1 MSQIAENLESVL
13 NKIRA
18 VEKRAF
24 RDENS
29 VKLVAVSKFH
39 PAESVIEALEAGQL
53 LFGENR
59 VQEAA
64 AKFDEIRARG
74 LEPNLHIIGS
84 LQRNKVKEAVRI
96 ASCIESA
103 DRIELIEEIEK
114 QAAKINKNIEI
125 LFEVHTGEDSKAG
138 FTSVEDLENAIK
150 LCAGQKFPH
159 VTPRGFMTMAPFTED
174 KGLIRKSFVTLRN
187 LRDSFQ
193 KNYPSLDLSEL
204 SMGMSGDFEVAIE
217 EGATIVRIGT
227 AIFGLRTYSKTLMQQ
242 TST

>member
-53 LFGENR
+53 LFGETR

-96 ASCIESA
+96 ARCIESV

-138 FTSVEDLENAIK
+138 FTSEEDLHTAVSR
-150 LCAGQKFPH
+150 CAKGEFPH
-159 VTPRGFMTMAPFTED
+159 ITPKGFMTMAPFTSD
-174 KGLIRKSFVTLRN
+174 TSLIRKSFVTLRN
-187 LRDSFQ
+187 LRDSLQNEF
-193 KNYPSLDLSEL
+193 PALSLHEL
-204 SMGMSGDFEVAIE
+204 SMGMSGDYEIAIE

-227 AIFGLRTYSKTLMQQ
+227 AIFGERA
-242 TST
+242 

>member
-1 MSQIAENLESVL
+1 MSQIAENLKSVL
-13 NKIRA
+13 NKIRT

-39 PAESVIEALEAGQL
+39 PAQSVIEAIHAGQL

-64 AKFDEIRARG
+64 AKFDEIRAQG

-96 ASCIESA
+96 ANCIESV

-125 LFEVHTGEDSKAG
+125 LFEVHTGEESKAG
-138 FTSVEDLENAIK
+138 FTNEEELENVIE
-150 LCAGQKFPH
+150 LCSNNAFPH
-159 VTPRGFMTMAPFTED
+159 ITPRGFMTMAPFTED
-174 KGLIRKSFVTLRN
+174 TSLIRKSFSTLRN
-187 LRDSFQ
+187 LRDKFQ
-193 KNYPSLDLSEL
+193 KIYSSLDLSEL
-204 SMGMSGDFEVAIE
+204 SMGMSGDFEIAIE

-227 AIFGLRTYSKTLMQQ
+227 AIFGQRN
-242 TST
+242 